1 MNRRLFSDMG
11 LSAEILKAIDNLGFE
26 QASPIQAEAIPV
38 ILKGGD
44 MVGQSQT
51 GSGKTAAFAIPA
63 VEKVDPKSRAVQ
75 VLILCPTRELA
86 MQVADEVH
94 KLVMFK
100 SGIRSVPI
108 YGGASYDR
116 QLQALRQGVQIVIG
130 TPGRVMDHMR
140 RGTLKLASTHMVIL
154 DEADRMLDMGFREDI
169 EMILQSV
176 PEERQLIFFS
186 ATVARPIQELIHK
199 FARKPTHV
207 RIDEHKS
214 MTVPTVE
221 QVFYE
226 VQRYSKMEALT
237 RIIDLHDI
245 KLAIIFCN
253 TKRMVDD
260 LTDDL
265 LAKGYLADRL
275 HGDINQMAR
284 TRVMEKFRN
293 SAFDLLVATDVAAR
307 GIDVE
312 HVEAVFNYDL
322 PYDSED
328 YVHRIGRTGR
338 AGRKGLAITFVQG
351 RDIYMLNRIERFT
364 KTRIRRETV
373 PSLDAVEEKRLGSF
387 FEKLKK
393 TLELG
398 KFKKHDA
405 MIDQLLEQGFSSTDI
420 SSALLH
426 HLLGSQPVKESSAPK
441 KKLMNAA
448 PGQPVNDFPVFST
461 ASKPR
466 EFSKQERRDARDV
479 KFRDSKDRSQPRSLP
494 ERGMQRL
501 KLNVGRRLGVTPG
514 DVVGKILGLTDLP
527 PTVVGAIAL
536 FPDHLFVDVAEEYA
550 SMIMTKLSKVEM
562 KGSRLEAE
570 MAASGSHASSQ
581 ERRIPRKGKGF
592 GGSGGSGGFYKKR
605 RKHGDY

>member
-1 MNRRLFSDMG
+1 MG
-11 LSAEILKAIDNLGFE
+11 LSPEILKAIDKLGFE
-26 QASPIQAEAIPV
+26 QASPIQAEAIPL
-38 ILKGGD
+38 ILQGGD
-44 MVGQSQT
+44 IVGQSQT

-94 KLVMFK
+94 KLVLFK
-100 SGIRSVPI
+100 NGIRSVPI

-140 RGTLKLASTHMVIL
+140 RKTLKLDSTHMVIL

-169 EMILQSV
+169 ELILESV
-176 PEERQLIFFS
+176 PKERQLVFFS
-186 ATVARPIQELIHK
+186 ATVSRPIQELIRR
-199 FARKPTHV
+199 FARDPKNV

-214 MTVPTVE
+214 VTVPTVE

-275 HGDINQMAR
+275 HGDINQSAR

-307 GIDVE
+307 GIDVDD
-312 HVEAVFNYDL
+312 VEAVFNYDL

-351 RDIYMLNRIERFT
+351 QDIYLLNRIERFT

-387 FEKLKK
+387 FERLKK
-393 TLELG
+393 TLEGG
-398 KFKKHDA
+398 KFKKHDV
-405 MIDQLLEQGFSSTDI
+405 MLDQLLEQGFSSTDI

-426 HLLGSQPVKESSAPK
+426 HMFGTLPAKAAPVKKAP
-441 KKLMNAA
+441 AFTA
-448 PGQPVNDFPVFST
+448 PYAKSPEEREIAPRAHHD
-461 ASKPR
+461 SKPKSFPR
-466 EFSKQERRDARDV
+466 PAEAPMEG
-479 KFRDSKDRSQPRSLP
+479 KFRSSTDRSQPRSLP

-501 KLNVGRRLGVTPG
+501 KLNVGRKLGVTPG
-514 DVVGKILGLTDLP
+514 DVVGKILGLTDLTP
-527 PTVVGAIAL
+527 KIVGAIAL
-536 FPDHLFVDVAEEYA
+536 FPDHLYVDVAQEHA
-550 SMIMTKLSKVEM
+550 SLIMAKLSKVEM
-562 KGSRLEAE
+562 KGCRLEVEFAS
-570 MAASGSHASSQ
+570 ADSGSEA
-581 ERRIPRKGKGF
+581 PREGFLANKRKRHEQRAKGEGF
-592 GGSGGSGGFYKKR
+592 HKKA
-605 RKHGDY
+605 RKHGGY